1 MIDAKTIDELA
12 RKLTDAL
19 PGGWKEMRADAQRNL
34 HAALNRALGAMD
46 LVTREDFEIQS
57 AVLAR
62 TREKVEQLER
72 RVAELE
78 SSPKR
83 GA

>member
-1 MIDAKTIDELA
+1 MVDSAKLDELA

-19 PGGWKEMRADAQRNL
+19 PGGFKELRDDAQRNL
-34 HAALNRALGAMD
+34 RAALSALLAKME
-46 LVTREDFEIQS
+46 LVTREDFDIQS

-62 TREKVEQLER
+62 TREKVEQLEK

-78 SSPKR
+78 TRSR
-83 GA
+83 

>member
-1 MIDAKTIDELA
+1 MVDSGKLDELA

-19 PGGWKEMRADAQRNL
+19 PGGFKELRDDAQRNL
-34 HAALNRALGAMD
+34 RAALTGLLARME
-46 LVTREDFEIQS
+46 LVTREDFDIQS

-62 TREKVEQLER
+62 TREKVEQLEK

-78 SSPKR
+78 GR
-83 GA
+83 GR